1 MTTSL
6 KDIQSMF
13 QNRLLT
19 GGEEILPHLGGG
31 AFIGVYDHAYRARL
45 VEILAGDFEGVHTLL
60 GDERFDAAMRGYLD
74 EHPSTTRSVRWVGR
88 HLSAW
93 LAATDPWSQYPEVVA
108 MASFE
113 WVLGLAFD
121 APDASLLE
129 MSEVGAV
136 PPEAWPMLTFSFHPA
151 LNTAVLSHD
160 VAPFHQAIKAGRDP
174 EAAPQPFIFPETWAA
189 WREPGS
195 AMVSYRAL
203 DRDEAEALAAARDGR
218 TFDDICEI
226 VAASGDPNQ
235 AALRAARLLRLW
247 IESGWIIG
255 IDAEG
260 LSW

>member
-19 GGEEILPHLGGG
+19 GGEDILPHLNDGT
-31 AFIGVYDHAYRARL
+31 FMGVYDHAYRARL
-45 VEILAGDFEGVHTLL
+45 VEILDGDFEGVHTLL
-60 GDERFDAAMRGYLD
+60 GDDRFDAAMRGYLD
-74 EHPSTTRSVRWVGR
+74 AHPSTTRSVRWIGR
-88 HLSAW
+88 HLPDWMSVTA
-93 LAATDPWSQYPEVVA
+93 PWSGYREAVA

-113 WVLGLAFD
+113 WMLGLAFD
-121 APDASLLE
+121 APDAPLLE
-129 MSEVGAV
+129 MSAVGAV
-136 PPEAWPMLTFSFHPA
+136 PPEAWPVLTFSFHPA
-151 LNTAVLSHD
+151 LNTSVLSHD
-160 VAPFHQAIKAGRDP
+160 AAPFHQAIKAGRNP
-174 EAAPQPFIFPETWAA
+174 EAAPPPFVSPETWAA

-218 TFDDICEI
+218 TFDEICEI
-226 VAASGDPNQ
+226 VAASGDHDQ
-235 AALRAARLLRLW
+235 AAIRAAGLLRLW

-255 IDAEG
+255 IDAVG